1 LDLVLLVG
9 QNQTKSISEGIA
21 STGFDMEKVKTVSSL
36 YEANRTMQDFAQEGD
51 VVLYENDL
59 PDSFNE

>member
-1 LDLVLLVG
+1 
-9 QNQTKSISEGIA
+9 
-21 STGFDMEKVKTVSSL
+21 MENVKTVSSL
-36 YEANRTMQDFAQEGD
+36 YEANRAMQEYAQDGD